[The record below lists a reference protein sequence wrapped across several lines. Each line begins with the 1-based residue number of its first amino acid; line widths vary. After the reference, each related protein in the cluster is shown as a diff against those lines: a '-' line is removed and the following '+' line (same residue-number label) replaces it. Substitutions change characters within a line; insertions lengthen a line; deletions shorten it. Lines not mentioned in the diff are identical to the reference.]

1 MVKEFN
7 KARVRVFFGEID
19 GDNETIRDGLRSI
32 AVAVRET
39 FQTSPA
45 IVRVLSVEKQ
55 MSEEQLVEHVEKQLA
70 EEPQLN
76 GTQDI
81 FAPAT
86 PKNTSASVKKKG
98 KPPSYSFV
106 KELNLRPEGKPSIR
120 EFYSQKGPKS
130 QQERITVVLFYL
142 HRILETPKITCNH
155 LFTALKEVEMRVPQF
170 LQQTLHNISNR
181 KGWVDSSNTDDL
193 KTTVSGDN
201 FVEHDLPHPN
211 GAVSDNGQEE

>member
-1 MVKEFN
+1 MTRESN

-55 MSEEQLVEHVEKQLA
+55 MSEEQLVEHVEKQLS
-70 EEPQLN
+70 EESQLSSA
-76 GTQDI
+76 QDI
-81 FAPAT
+81 LAPT
-86 PKNTSASVKKKG
+86 IPKSTAASGKKKG

-106 KELNLRPEGKPSIR
+106 KELNLRPVGKQSLR
-120 EFYSQKGPKS
+120 EFYSQKSPKS
-130 QQERITVVLFYL
+130 QQERITVVLYYL
-142 HRILETPKITCNH
+142 HRVLETTKITCNH
-155 LFTALKEVEMRVPQF
+155 LFTALKEAEMRVPQF

-201 FVEHDLPHPN
+201 FVEHDLPHSN